1 MGTNA
6 EFNLRFTKKMIEKE
20 ASAAEKK
27 YDTSR
32 KKALDALKKTGDVET
47 ARIYAETAIQNRTA
61 HNQFLIMASR
71 IDSVIAK
78 VQQANA
84 QSVMVKNMKQVN
96 KMLEH
101 VNQEMNAGELAKVM
115 EKFEQAFEDFDVKEQ
130 VMSNAMNQA
139 MATSTPTEGVQEL
152 LRQIADENNLDIRSQ
167 LDAIP
172 AIQNSVVT
180 PAQQV
185 AATQN
190 SRLAALRHAT

>member
-1 MGTNA
+1 
-6 EFNLRFTKKMIEKE
+6 
-20 ASAAEKK
+20 
-27 YDTSR
+27 
-32 KKALDALKKTGDVET
+32 
-47 ARIYAETAIQNRTA
+47 
-61 HNQFLIMASR
+61 
-71 IDSVIAK
+71 
-78 VQQANA
+78 
-84 QSVMVKNMKQVN
+84 
-96 KMLEH
+96 
-101 VNQEMNAGELAKVM
+101 
-115 EKFEQAFEDFDVKEQ
+115 
-130 VMSNAMNQA
+130 MSNAMNQA